1 MRRWLIW
8 AGLAFIIGGSI
19 SLAMTLSIQGELD
32 PLEDLS
38 PYGIGWILA
47 GIVMI
52 GVGLVLKSKK
62 SK

>member
-1 MRRWLIW
+1 L
-8 AGLAFIIGGSI
+8 AGLAFIIGGSV

-52 GVGLVLKSKK
+52 SVGLVLKTKK
-62 SK
+62 SE